1 MPPFAECCVIIPCST
16 IEDFP
21 SRLDPAGARSLL
33 GALTAAW
40 HPRLLAST
48 GRTPDWQRSDDAPA
62 AVKPAKTDGASETI
76 TTRLVIVPEVC
87 VSTLPSELRENVDR
101 DAVSLTP
108 LTSENTRELWIRVAS
123 REDALE
129 KIAAALAMVD
139 GSTVN
144 DQQHMNDAAR
154 LSGGKDTINEQ
165 DFFSLGYTWWQ
176 TQILTR
182 RLRYTSNLDQIYF
195 EGRVVTAAEKYVAE
209 DFTGAIETL
218 HDCFDA
224 LAEERDHY
232 FSSDPAIID
241 LTLLTPGTVD
251 KWLELRSQAVAQR
264 SLEVGPTVR
273 TGLKIADNILVDEAV
288 AESILSGDEHRR
300 QQFQANLHANPASSD
315 DQPSD
320 TVGWCGGGP
329 ASDFSFDE
337 NSIATAEQRIASAIG
352 VVQKSGGTTLAVY
365 ARLGGGVAGEWVP
378 AIAAAGFRGIV
389 PIDFLGGRGF
399 DDESKV
405 LLGHG
410 ETEIEA
416 LTAKPIDAND
426 ESSFLTL
433 AANLGEAVDRGEIA
447 TALLVHWPGGGC
459 DSFRDVRRAAAW
471 SLCLGRFWRIDEYF
485 TDGERP
491 FHQGKTPAAS
501 PAAPPRLADLH
512 TRHARTISELNA
524 QQTDNLRG
532 FAALLAPDQF
542 AGVTVPA
549 HDAKVLANRIATS
562 LGFTADSAANNSGA
576 THGNQL
582 LLNPSHP
589 AIRTSVTVAGKVSA
603 HTGPIFHAESSG
615 GQSRLI
621 ADVSAWS
628 FALVGTAA
636 RIQAGDESAAVSPL
650 KKITRWFTS
659 GVNRI
664 IADNHFSNEFMEA
677 TIDRAHGGIDG
688 VYSGHGRG
696 NRFSMRLLLSPS
708 TKIDPE
714 QKSSAAESV
723 WKTICTRWSVLQDT
737 QHVAVL
743 ELEGEFQREGEMRR
757 WQSQYRLYRGSRQLQ
772 YCVRFDQCPDP
783 ALSISDAWKTCPVLR
798 VAVADANPIVRLV
811 MREKLVR
818 TSARTFQSSLGF
830 VIEEEQRST
839 LIASPTGT
847 VHRRCG
853 DRFYDTLLTA
863 APQSNSIPTP
873 AADASWSAWQS
884 FVLGFDVRHAVAT
897 AKSAALSQ
905 ETLAV
910 PLKQAPATAT
920 QRGWLIHP
928 SPMSLDVQ
936 VVDVGRVTS
945 DNGDCM
951 ALHLRIVQTA
961 SRAVSASLR
970 FCRDVHSAHQV
981 SSLSRPL
988 SSENAANTLTLERL
1002 QEISSTESITCE
1014 GDRIAWSHPSHGVWH
1029 VIVLF
1034 RLGERV

>member
-1 MPPFAECCVIIPCST
+1 
-16 IEDFP
+16 
-21 SRLDPAGARSLL
+21 
-33 GALTAAW
+33 
-40 HPRLLAST
+40 LLAST

-62 AVKPAKTDGASETI
+62 AVKPAKPDGASETI

-87 VSTLPSELRENVDR
+87 VSTLPAELRECVDR

-108 LTSENTRELWIRVAS
+108 VTDENTRELWIRVAS

-129 KIAAALAMVD
+129 KIAAALAMVGD
-139 GSTVN
+139 SAVA
-144 DQQHMNDAAR
+144 DQQRPSDAAGR
-154 LSGGKDTINEQ
+154 FGDQVTVSEQ
-165 DFFSLGYTWWQ
+165 DFFALGYTWWQ

-195 EGRVVTAAEKYVAE
+195 EGRVVTAAEQYVAE
-209 DFTGAIETL
+209 DFTGAIKTL

-232 FSSDPAIID
+232 FASDPALID

-251 KWLELRSQAVAQR
+251 KWLELRSESIARR
-264 SLEVGPTVR
+264 SFEAGPTAR

-288 AESILSGDEHRR
+288 AESILTGDEHRR
-300 QQFQANLHANPASSD
+300 QQFQLNLHAHPASSD
-315 DQPSD
+315 DETSD

-352 VVQKSGGTTLAVY
+352 IVQKSGGTTLAVY
-365 ARLGGGVAGEWVP
+365 ARLGGGIAGEWVP

-410 ETEIEA
+410 DTEIEA

-433 AANLGEAVDRGEIA
+433 AANLGEAIDRGEIA

-501 PAAPPRLADLH
+501 PAAPPRLTDLH
-512 TRHARTISELNA
+512 TRHARTISELNS
-524 QQTDNLRG
+524 QQTENLRG
-532 FAALLAPDQF
+532 FAALLDPAQF
-542 AGVTVPA
+542 ASAAVPA
-549 HDAKVLANRIATS
+549 NDVTALANRIATT
-562 LGFTADSAANNSGA
+562 LGFTVDSASGA
-576 THGNQL
+576 SGVKSGNQL

-603 HTGPIFHAESSG
+603 HTEPIFHAESSG

-636 RIQAGDESAAVSPL
+636 RTQPGDESVTVSPL
-650 KKITRWFTS
+650 RKITRWFTS
-659 GVNRI
+659 GANRI

-677 TIDRAHGGIDG
+677 TIDRVHGGIDG
-688 VYSGHGRG
+688 VFSGPGRG

-714 QKSSAAESV
+714 QKSAASQSA
-723 WKTICTRWSVLQDT
+723 WQTICTRWSVLQDT
-737 QHVAVL
+737 PHVAVL
-743 ELEGEFQREGEMRR
+743 ELEGEFQGDAGTRR
-757 WQSQYRLYRGSRQLQ
+757 WQSQYRLYRGSRRLL
-772 YCVRFDQCPDP
+772 YRVRFDQCPDP
-783 ALSISDAWKTCPVLR
+783 ALSISEAWKSCPVMR
-798 VAVADANPIVRLV
+798 VAVADASPVVRSV

-818 TSARTFQSSLGF
+818 TSARSFQSSLGF

-853 DRFYDTLLTA
+853 DRFYDTLLAA
-863 APQSNSIPTP
+863 APQSDCMSTS
-873 AADASWSAWQS
+873 AADASWSTWQS

-897 AKSAALSQ
+897 AKSAAISQ

-910 PLKQAPATAT
+910 PIKQAPATAT

-928 SPMSLDVQ
+928 SPMTLDVQ

-945 DNGDCM
+945 EDGDCM

-1002 QEISSTESITCE
+1002 KEISSTESITCE

-1029 VIVLF
+1029 VVVLF
-1034 RLGERV
+1034 RLSERA